1 VNPLLIVNPNA
12 GGGRTGRV
20 FAEMRAPIERALGPV
35 DVVLTE
41 RPRHATQATRDAA
54 LAGRETV
61 VAVGGDGTIHEVAS
75 GIMDAREQGATA
87 TRMGIIPQGTG
98 GDFRKTLVADGD
110 ASSMEHRLDRYCERI
125 ASGRTRH
132 IDVGRFTHGV
142 AGEPGGTERSWFINI
157 LSIGVGGL
165 VDRYVAETPKLLGG
179 KAAYFLAS
187 ARGLLQSAV
196 GVLRCRIHDGDSV
209 REEEIRTR
217 SMAICNGRFFGG
229 GMQVAPA
236 ARLDD
241 GRFHVVDLGGGSRLS
256 FAALSSSIYSGK
268 HLEHPSVRCFAASR
282 IEIELLNGEAGERFL
297 LDVDGE
303 PFGRMPIDAE
313 VVPGALEVFA

>member
-1 VNPLLIVNPNA
+1 MNPLLVVNPNA

-41 RPRHATQATRDAA
+41 RPRHATEATRAAA
-54 LAGRETV
+54 LEGRETV
-61 VAVGGDGTIHEVAS
+61 VAVGGDGTIHEVVA
-75 GIMDAREQGATA
+75 GIMEAREQGATA
-87 TRMGIIPQGTG
+87 TRLGIIPQGTG
-98 GDFRKTLVADGD
+98 GDFRKTLAADAEGRF
-110 ASSMEHRLDRYCERI
+110 EHRLDRYCERI
-125 ASGRTRH
+125 AAGKTRR
-132 IDVGRFTHGV
+132 IDVGRFTHGLR
-142 AGEPGGTERSWFINI
+142 GEPGGTDRAWFINI

-165 VDRYVAETPKLLGG
+165 VDRYVAETPKVLGG
-179 KAAYFLAS
+179 KAAYFIAS
-187 ARGLLQSAV
+187 ARGLLQSEL
-196 GVLRCRIHDGDSV
+196 GVLRCRIHDGDQV
-209 REEEIRTR
+209 REEVVRTR

-229 GMQVAPA
+229 GMQVAPD

-241 GRFHVVDLGGGSRLS
+241 GRFHVVDLGGGSKLS

-268 HLEHPSVRCFAASR
+268 HLEHPAVRCFPASR
-282 IEIELLNGEAGERFL
+282 IEIELVNSEAGERFL

-303 PFGRMPIDAE
+303 PFGRMPIDAA

>member
-1 VNPLLIVNPNA
+1 VNPLLVVNPNA
-12 GGGRTGRV
+12 GGGKTGRV
-20 FAEMRAPIERALGPV
+20 FGEMRAPIERALGPV

-41 RPRHATQATRDAA
+41 RPRHASEATREAA

-61 VAVGGDGTIHEVAS
+61 IAVGGDGTIHEVVS
-75 GIMDAREQGATA
+75 GIMDARELGATA
-87 TRMGIIPQGTG
+87 TRMGIVPQGTG
-98 GDFRKTLVADGD
+98 GDFRKTLFAEG
-110 ASSMEHRLDRYCERI
+110 ASSNEHRLDRYCERI
-125 ASGRTRH
+125 AAGRTRR
-132 IDVGRFTHGV
+132 IDVGRLTHGV
-142 AGEPGGTERSWFINI
+142 AGEPSGTDRAWFINI

-179 KAAYFLAS
+179 KAAYFVAS
-187 ARGLLQSAV
+187 ARGLLASEI

-209 REEEIRTR
+209 REEEIRSR

-268 HLEHPSVRCFAASR
+268 HLEHPSVRCFPATR
-282 IEIELLNGEAGERFL
+282 IEVELLNRDAAERFL

-303 PFGRMPIDAE
+303 PFGRMPIDAA